1 MFQIVKKK
9 IKYENIQKDKTE
21 FEKTLKNKS
30 KTPEEKRQAIVE
42 IFTTYRNDFDAI
54 ETLLGIINKNTSKED
69 SEKAKQ
75 EALQA
80 FKDSLKGDYSADNV
94 KKALQETINGFYP
107 KDNDRVLQDCLV
119 NLKKSEKNIQATKTC
134 YKFDNNNIGLVYGL
148 GVCRHM
154 ATLVNYLIKNLNK
167 QNIQA
172 CSTDDVAH
180 AWNYLRFKNGDNS
193 YTYYKVDTYNSIFVK
208 LDNEEE
214 ILEAFE
220 AKYGDKVSID
230 SAFKMACS

>member
-1 MFQIVKKK
+1 M
-9 IKYENIQKDKTE
+9 
-21 FEKTLKNKS
+21 
-30 KTPEEKRQAIVE
+30 
-42 IFTTYRNDFDAI
+42 
-54 ETLLGIINKNTSKED
+54 
-69 SEKAKQ
+69 
-75 EALQA
+75 
-80 FKDSLKGDYSADNV
+80 
-94 KKALQETINGFYP
+94 
-107 KDNDRVLQDCLV
+107 
-119 NLKKSEKNIQATKTC
+119 
-134 YKFDNNNIGLVYGL
+134 

>member
-1 MFQIVKKK
+1 M
-9 IKYENIQKDKTE
+9 
-21 FEKTLKNKS
+21 
-30 KTPEEKRQAIVE
+30 
-42 IFTTYRNDFDAI
+42 
-54 ETLLGIINKNTSKED
+54 GIINKNTSKED

-75 EALQA
+75 EALKA
-80 FKDSLKGDYSADNV
+80 FKDSLKGDYSEQNV
-94 KKALQETINGFYP
+94 INTLQETINRFYP
-107 KDNDRVLQDCLV
+107 KDNDDCLQDCLV
-119 NLKKSEKNIQATKTC
+119 GNKIEHMQECNV
-134 YKFDNNNIGLVYGL
+134 FDDKYIGLVYGL

-154 ATLVNYLIKNLNK
+154 AKLVNYLITSLNK

-172 CSTDDVAH
+172 CSVNDRYHRH